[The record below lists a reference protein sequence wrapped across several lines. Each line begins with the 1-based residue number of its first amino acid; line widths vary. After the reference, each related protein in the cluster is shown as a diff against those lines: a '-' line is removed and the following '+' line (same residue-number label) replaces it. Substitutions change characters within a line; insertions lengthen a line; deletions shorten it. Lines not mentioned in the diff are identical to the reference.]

1 MSETIYEN
9 EHYVVMA
16 TDNAIGEDGEYG
28 HEGYALVSRINGF
41 VEGTAMLRP
50 NIIFLAEQADGMMR
64 QQETFKKS
72 WQVELMETL
81 QVQLKQTNLLLSIHN

>member
-64 QQETFKKS
+64 QLEDDSEETEILNEIIED
-72 WQVELMETL
+72 VTPPTE
-81 QVQLKQTNLLLSIHN
+81 H